1 MRCLVRRVSRAC
13 VRVDRQAVGEIG
25 KGLLVYL
32 GIEEGDQKDDVDW
45 VLKKLLGIRIFD
57 DSEGKMNES
66 LRGEDGIMLIS
77 QFTLFGNLKKGFRPS
92 FNRAAEPLVARR
104 MFEEFKRR
112 LQSEFEGA
120 VAVGFF
126 GEHMDI
132 EAIDD
137 GPVSLCWI
145 PGSEDT
151 EASRWLVVLFSRFEL
166 FTNER
171 KVSRRVPEGKG
182 SFTEYLPFA

>member
-1 MRCLVRRVSRAC
+1 M
-13 VRVDRQAVGEIG
+13 
-25 KGLLVYL
+25 VYL
-32 GIEEGDQKDDVDW
+32 GIEAGDNIDDVEW
-45 VLKKLLGIRIFD
+45 VLKKLLGIRVFD
-57 DSEGKMNES
+57 DPKGKMNES
-66 LRGEDGIMLIS
+66 LKGEDGIMLIS

-104 MFEEFKRR
+104 TFEEFKRR

-137 GPVSLCWI
+137 GPVSLWL
-145 PGSEDT
+145 D
-151 EASRWLVVLFSRFEL
+151 SRQR
-166 FTNER
+166 
-171 KVSRRVPEGKG
+171 G
-182 SFTEYLPFA
+182 Y

>member
-13 VRVDRQAVGEIG
+13 VRVDRQAIGEIG

-32 GIEEGDQKDDVDW
+32 GIEEGDQKDDLDW

-66 LRGEDGIMLIS
+66 LKREDGIMLIS

-104 MFEEFKRR
+104 TFEEFKRR

-137 GPVSLCWI
+137 GPVSLWL
-145 PGSEDT
+145 D
-151 EASRWLVVLFSRFEL
+151 SRQR
-166 FTNER
+166 
-171 KVSRRVPEGKG
+171 G
-182 SFTEYLPFA
+182 Y